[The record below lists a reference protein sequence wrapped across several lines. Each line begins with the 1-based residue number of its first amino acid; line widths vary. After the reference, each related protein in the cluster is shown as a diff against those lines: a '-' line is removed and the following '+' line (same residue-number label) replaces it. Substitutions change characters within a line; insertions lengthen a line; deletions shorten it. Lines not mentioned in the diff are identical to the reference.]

1 MHWQLA
7 DVNDPFYYW
16 HNFDVMRRWVET
28 HHHDLLSARQQ
39 QVLAQYQSLPRD
51 AQCLWLRLFMRKGE
65 LFRADRLSYAEL
77 NVPFALEVLEQHH
90 WLATVAEPNKDS
102 LMLFTVAELRQFYGN
117 PHAATDKKALVSA
130 LKATASEL
138 PANVLQLQRNDD
150 FNELSMLFFGNSHQQ
165 ISEFVVAALGHVNYE
180 RYRIRP
186 RSVFPDNATF
196 RRFCQLESLQ
206 RDYKALETFDE
217 RVELA
222 RRLQRDSI
230 IREVSSRLEGKTNRL
245 INRIARDCERAGELE
260 LALNLYQQ
268 SQRPP
273 SRERQARILHK
284 SDSQACYALLLS
296 MLETPWDEPEKDVAS
311 RLLTRWFKVDRRNN
325 SAEITAHHVALTF
338 EPRQVEA
345 AALSYYKASGWRGI
359 HAENVIVQTLFGLVF
374 WDIIFADVN
383 GAFIHPFQRGPRD
396 LSSPSFYRRRRAL
409 IQRRLKSLVCYPD
422 AVTARIKRVLLSKH
436 GIANPFVPWKWQQL
450 NEVVNWFE
458 RIPVATWQHI
468 FEQLAF
474 DVKNNRSGFPDLWLY
489 QDGEVKLV
497 EVKGPGDAL
506 RPNQEQWLRRLAKCG
521 LSIEVLHVS
530 LESPSTEQ

>member
-51 AQCLWLRLFMRKGE
+51 AQCLWLRLFMRKGA

-77 NVPFALEVLEQHH
+77 NVPFALDILEQYH
-90 WLATVAEPNKDS
+90 WLEPVTVPNKDS
-102 LMLFTVAELRQFYGN
+102 LRLFTVAELRRFYGAAK
-117 PHAATDKKALVSA
+117 AATDKKTLVNELS
-130 LKATASEL
+130 ATASEL
-138 PANVLQLQRNDD
+138 PAAVLQLQRNDD
-150 FNELSMLFFGNSHQQ
+150 FNELSILFFGNSHQQ

-180 RYRIRP
+180 HYRIRP
-186 RSVFPDNATF
+186 RSVFPDTATF
-196 RRFCQLESLQ
+196 QRFCQLESVQ
-206 RDYKALETFDE
+206 RDYKALETLDE

-222 RRLQRDSI
+222 RYLQRDSI
-230 IREVSSRLEGKTNRL
+230 IREVPSRLEGKANRL

-273 SRERQARILHK
+273 SRERQARILQK
-284 SDSQACYALLLS
+284 ADSHACYALLVS
-296 MLETPWDEPEKDVAS
+296 MLENPWDASEKEVAL
-311 RLLTRWFKVDRRNN
+311 RLLTRWFKLNRQDK
-325 SAEITAHHVALTF
+325 SAEIPTKNVTLAF
-338 EPRQVEA
+338 KPRQVEQ
-345 AALSYYKASGWRGI
+345 AALSYYHERGWQGV
-359 HAENVIVQTLFGLVF
+359 HAENVIVQALFGLVF

-396 LSSPSFYRRRRAL
+396 LSSPSFYRQRRAL

-422 AVTARIKRVLLSKH
+422 AIKARIKRVLLSKH

-458 RIPVATWQHI
+458 RIPVTTWQHI

-521 LSIEVLHVS
+521 LNIEILHVS